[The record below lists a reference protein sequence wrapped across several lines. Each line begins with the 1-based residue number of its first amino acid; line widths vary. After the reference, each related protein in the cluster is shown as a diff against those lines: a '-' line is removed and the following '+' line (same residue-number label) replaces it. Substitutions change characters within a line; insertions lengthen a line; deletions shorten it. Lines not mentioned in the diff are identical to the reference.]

1 MLLTRQKGT
10 KMTPN
15 KVIERID
22 EVKPNPYSEETKL
35 GWMSELDGMV
45 KRLVIQELESDIKPY
60 IYPEDM
66 DSELLIKY
74 PFDSLYMA
82 YVEARI
88 DFYNH
93 EYGNYNNSAMVFEN
107 AFTEY
112 KKAYIREHPAKG

>member
-1 MLLTRQKGT
+1 
-10 KMTPN
+10 MTPN

-22 EVKPNPYSEETKL
+22 DVKPNPYSEETKL

-45 KRLVIQELESDIKPY
+45 KRLVIQESESDIKPY
-60 IYPEDM
+60 RYPEDM